1 MSAAVARSRAGERS
15 LSHDTL
21 VVSPLTPPS
30 SAEVVVRLAVSSA
43 EIAAAQRLRYRVFF
57 EEMGA
62 QPSPAAR
69 ASGRDEDAYDGVCDH
84 LLAIAG
90 GEVVGTYRLI
100 SQEAAARVG
109 GFYSASEFDLQP
121 VLARGGRV
129 LELGRSCVD
138 SAWRNR
144 GTLQALWH
152 GLAEYIADNR
162 IDFLFGCAS
171 LPGTDMDRLAA
182 PLAYLRQHHLAPA
195 DLRARV
201 LAHRQAPVAA
211 PVEPLSPAAAFRTLP
226 PLLKGYLR
234 AGAWVGEGACLD
246 RDFNTT
252 DVLVILDTRAMAA
265 RYQRRYEAGAA

>member
-1 MSAAVARSRAGERS
+1 MSHESV
-15 LSHDTL
+15 

-30 SAEVVVRLAVSSA
+30 SAEVIVRLAMSQA

-62 QPSPAAR
+62 HPCAR
-69 ASGRDEDAYDGVCDH
+69 AKQSGRDEDAYDAVCDH

-100 SQEAAARVG
+100 HQDAAARVG
-109 GFYSASEFDLQP
+109 GFYSAAEFDLSP
-121 VLARGGRV
+121 VLARGGRL

-138 SAWRNR
+138 AGWRNR

-152 GLAEYIADNR
+152 GLAEYVSDNG
-162 IDFLFGCAS
+162 IDCLFGCAS
-171 LPGTDMDRLAA
+171 LPGTDLRTLAA
-182 PLAYLRQHHLAPA
+182 PLAYLHHHHLAPSEV
-195 DLRARV
+195 RARA
-201 LAHRQAPVAA
+201 LPHRRAPVA
-211 PVEPLSPAAAFRTLP
+211 PLAEALGPAAAFRTLP

-234 AGAWVGEGACLD
+234 AGAWIGDGAALD
-246 RDFNTT
+246 EEFNTT

>member
-1 MSAAVARSRAGERS
+1 MT
-15 LSHDTL
+15 HDSL

-30 SAEVVVRLAVSSA
+30 SAEVVVRLAATPA

-62 QPSPAAR
+62 KASPR
-69 ASGRDEDAYDGVCDH
+69 VQASGRDEDPYDAVCDH

-90 GEVVGTYRLI
+90 GQVVGTYRLI
-100 SQEAAARVG
+100 RREAAERVG
-109 GFYSASEFDLQP
+109 GFYSAAEFDLSP
-121 VLARGGRV
+121 VLSRGGTV

-138 SAWRNR
+138 AAWRNR

-152 GLAEYIADNR
+152 GLAEYIADHD
-162 IDFLFGCAS
+162 IDCLFGCAS
-171 LPGTDMDRLAA
+171 LPGTDPEHLAA

-195 DLRARV
+195 ELRARV
-201 LAHRQAPVAA
+201 LPHRLAPVSAPAA
-211 PVEPLSPAAAFRTLP
+211 ALSPGAAFRTLP

-246 RDFNTT
+246 ADFNTT
-252 DVLVILDTRAMAA
+252 DVLVILDTRALAA